1 MDLVCDEHSSGT
13 HVSAFSSQE
22 FNMPSKRP
30 QTNAGRA
37 AARPAS
43 SGKGARNGSHPV
55 SSGSGASQ
63 PASSAGSCSQPATV
77 STTHQTPPE
86 DFDLEDLRARVR
98 RLGRFP
104 NRIMNPQTEAE
115 QEEKELWS
123 SLWHLKS
130 LGMPDEDWN
139 SLYTM
144 GRAMQRYVDAREA
157 VIDDVE
163 ALVKK
168 FRRFPKR
175 SHPGTKVS
183 FSQTEENNL
192 TKRLQRV
199 KSHFDDDQQMRFIA
213 VQEQCD
219 AAIQDEK
226 RVMWRM
232 LLDDLSQF
240 VRDSR
245 RWPITD
251 RKGRQSSTFRKFDN
265 PNRSEDLLAERL
277 AKTTKEFDE
286 AHLAELRNLQ
296 IVCQVEGLVKEVT
309 DLGRWPLRT
318 RNKSTEDNLARRI
331 QRMMDSHAGGA
342 SKPAVGGAS
351 QPAVIA
357 QLEDLRR
364 KFLQERA
371 DQMLEE
377 AEALADPMLAFAD
390 EASNRIEQEL
400 QSSWRQ

>member
-1 MDLVCDEHSSGT
+1 MNILVAHL
-13 HVSAFSSQE
+13 FSVPCNMSLPFPLKDSE
-22 FNMPSKRP
+22 FNMPPKRP

-43 SGKGARNGSHPV
+43 PGNGSHPV

-77 STTHQTPPE
+77 STTHQAPPE
-86 DFDLEDLRARVR
+86 DFDPIAWARVR

-115 QEEKELWS
+115 QEETDLWM
-123 SLWHLKS
+123 HLYLQKS
-130 LGMPDEDWN
+130 LGMPDEVWN
-139 SLYTM
+139 SLRRY
-144 GRAMQRYVDAREA
+144 GNMQVAVDAREA
-157 VIDDVE
+157 VIADVE
-163 ALVKK
+163 AFVKK
-168 FRRFPKR
+168 FRRLPKR
-175 SHPGTKVS
+175 SHRC
-183 FSQTEENNL
+183 TEENNL
-192 TKRLQRV
+192 MKRLQKA
-199 KSHFDDDQQMRFIA
+199 KSRFDDDQQVRFIA
-213 VQEQCD
+213 LQEQCD
-219 AAIQDEK
+219 AAIQDGK
-226 RVMWRM
+226 RVVWRM

-245 RWPITD
+245 RWPC
-251 RKGRQSSTFRKFDN
+251 RKKSTSDERFRNLDN
-265 PNRSEDLLAERL
+265 PNRSYLKEELLAERL

-286 AHLAELRNLQ
+286 AHLTELRNLQ